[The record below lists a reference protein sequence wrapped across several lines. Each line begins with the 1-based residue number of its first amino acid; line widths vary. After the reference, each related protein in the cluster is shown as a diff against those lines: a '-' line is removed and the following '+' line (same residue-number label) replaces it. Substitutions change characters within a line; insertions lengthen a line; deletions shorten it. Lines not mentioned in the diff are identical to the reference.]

1 MDRKEPVMLRKL
13 VIVFSAAAALPVLP
27 AAAAALDASTVNSV
41 YADLNTAINAD
52 WSSPSSIFGNIMGL
66 LGMGGGGSKNVP
78 PAVQQ
83 ETVKVLLEEIPS
95 AYPVSL
101 TPTGSLAAAGVD
113 TYSNRLVK
121 RAGYGGDMKAAGKAF
136 FDPKVLADMQG
147 DYMERPMEYNRKM
160 YESSVRWL
168 NTQQSTLD
176 AIMAGQA
183 KVLES
188 MQKHQKFV
196 DALLKSSNDETSLM
210 AVMQYKNML
219 LMTVSAQLSDLTTLL
234 VWNTKLGIL
243 DKQSELVNSVS
254 SINDDIVRASKI
266 PSFVD
271 NPNASGAYRT
281 SSGAVSTKIKR

>member
-1 MDRKEPVMLRKL
+1 MFRRRYLAISVGIIGLLSVPQVH
-13 VIVFSAAAALPVLP
+13 AAT
-27 AAAAALDASTVNSV
+27 LDASTVDTVFDGLDTVLS
-41 YADLNTAINAD
+41 AD
-52 WSSPSSIFGNIMGL
+52 WSSASSIFGNIMGL
-66 LGMGGGGSKNVP
+66 LGFGGSPKDTP

-95 AYPVSL
+95 AYPASL
-101 TPTGSLAAAGVD
+101 TPTGGFSAGGD
-113 TYSNRLVK
+113 TYSKRLVK
-121 RAGYGGDMKAAGKAF
+121 RAGYGGDMRSAGRAF

-147 DYMERPMEYNRKM
+147 DYMERPMEYNKKM

-168 NTQQSTLD
+168 NTEQSTLD

-183 KVLES
+183 KVLDS
-188 MQKHQKFV
+188 MQRHQKFV
-196 DALLKSSNDETSLM
+196 TEILNKSNEETSLM
-210 AVMQYKNML
+210 AVTQYQNML
-219 LMTVSAQLSDLTTLL
+219 LMTISAQLSDLTTLL

-254 SINDDIVRASKI
+254 SINDEIVRASKI

-281 SSGAVSTKIKR
+281 SSSAKIRN